1 MFAVYCYEISY
12 NIYIFDTEPEAR
24 VCYSLLEAICGY
36 DNNLASVEVIFMD
49 EFDTYEE
56 IKNDQI
62 ELFKE
67 MENNLT
73 FYLIYKGETE
83 AVHA

>member
-1 MFAVYCYEISY
+1 MFAVYCYEISC
-12 NIYIFDTEPEAR
+12 NVYIFDTEPEAR

-36 DNNLASVEVIFMD
+36 DNNLTNVEVVFMD
-49 EFDTYEE
+49 EFETYEE

-62 ELFKE
+62 ELF
-67 MENNLT
+67 MEIGDNQP

-83 AVHA
+83 AVYA